1 MSTLA
6 MRNLTPRIR
15 AVSQL
20 PATRNVPT
28 STRLLGSL
36 SSKPQLPIGSPSSSA
51 GLSKPTTLD
60 SRILPVHYSS
70 SSLSAASHPSADLQE
85 ADVSITFPSSAPITL
100 PFVWLRDSCPCPS
113 CVHPSTRQKLHR
125 TSDVPL
131 DIKPK
136 RLTWVR
142 SLNKDA
148 RWALEVE
155 WDRPLWQH
163 DTGSTGV
170 EGHTAQRGQIGG
182 EGHRSQYSE
191 RWLKTW
197 SDESRVKERNHD
209 SALGMVPWLAEDLV
223 EEGGKSKLF
232 FSYDEIQRDEKALLG
247 ALKQLTNYGLAVVRD
262 VPTTTTGEWEL
273 DKVANLFSYVRQTFY
288 GPLWDVKSLS
298 AARNVAYTDL
308 DLDLHMDLLYFEN
321 PPRYQLLHCLR
332 NRNVS
337 GGQSIFVDALQAAQT
352 LWKEDREAFDL
363 LATTDVGFHYVND
376 GHHLARRHKT
386 FVLDP
391 SYDPSSSSPPKI
403 TAINYSPP
411 FQAPLPS
418 STPPAFYKAL
428 QKFAATLRRP
438 EGRWEYLL
446 KEGDVVVFDNR
457 RVLHARRAFSGGSGK
472 GSSSAS
478 AKEKEDAECNRW
490 LKGCY
495 VEADSVADRIRV
507 LRAKLGVE

>member
-6 MRNLTPRIR
+6 VRNLAPRIR

-20 PATRNVPT
+20 PVTRNVPT

-36 SSKPQLPIGSPSSSA
+36 SGKAQLPIGSSPSNSA
-51 GLSKPTTLD
+51 GISKPTTLD
-60 SRILPVHYSS
+60 SRVFPVHYSS
-70 SSLSAASHPSADLQE
+70 SSYSATSHPSADLQ
-85 ADVSITFPSSAPITL
+85 ATDISITFPSSPAQSITL
-100 PFVWLRDSCPCPS
+100 PYIWLRDSCPCPS

-136 RLTWVR
+136 RLTWVH
-142 SLNKDA
+142 SLDKDA
-148 RWALEVE
+148 KWALEVE
-155 WDRPLWQH
+155 WDRPLWKH

-170 EGHTAQRGQIGG
+170 EGHTAAAGHVGG

-197 SDESRVKERNHD
+197 SDESKVKERNQD
-209 SALGMVPWLAEDLV
+209 SALSMIPWLAKDLA

-232 FSYDEIQRDEKALLG
+232 FSYNEVQRDEKALLG
-247 ALKQLTNYGLAVVRD
+247 ALKQLTNYGLTVLRD
-262 VPTTTTGEWEL
+262 VPTTITGEWEL
-273 DKVANLFSYVRQTFY
+273 EKVANLLSHVRETFY
-288 GPLWDVKSLS
+288 GPLWDVRSLA

-332 NRNVS
+332 NRNVT

-352 LWKEDREAFDL
+352 LWKEDREAFNL
-363 LATTDVGFHYVND
+363 LATTDVGFHYIND
-376 GHHLARRHKT
+376 GHHLAQRHKT
-386 FVLDP
+386 IVVDP
-391 SYDPSSSSPPKI
+391 SSDPSSSSPPKI
-403 TAINYSPP
+403 TSINYSPP

-418 STPPAFYKAL
+418 STPPAFYQAL

-457 RVLHARRAFSGGSGK
+457 RVLHARRAFSGGSNG
-472 GSSSAS
+472 AS
-478 AKEKEDAECNRW
+478 AAGKKDAECNRW

-495 VEADSVADRIRV
+495 VEADAVADRIRV
-507 LRAKLGVE
+507 LRTKLRVE

>member
-6 MRNLTPRIR
+6 VRNLAPRLR
-15 AVSQL
+15 AVAQV

-36 SSKPQLPIGSPSSSA
+36 SGKTQLPIGSPASP
-51 GLSKPTTLD
+51 GLSKPATVD
-60 SRILPVHYSS
+60 ARVFPAHYSS
-70 SSLSAASHPSADLQE
+70 SSAPATSHPSADLQ
-85 ADVSITFPSSAPITL
+85 ATDISITFPSSPSQPITL
-100 PFVWLRDSCPCPS
+100 PYVWLRDSCPCPS
-113 CVHPSTRQKLHR
+113 CVHSSTRQKLHR

-136 RLTWVR
+136 RVTWVR

-155 WDRPLWQH
+155 WNQPLWKH
-163 DTGSTGV
+163 DTASTGI
-170 EGHTAQRGQIGG
+170 EGHATPDGRVGG

-197 SDESRVKERNHD
+197 SDEGKVKERNHD
-209 SALGMVPWLAEDLV
+209 PALAMVPWLAKDLV
-223 EEGGKSKLF
+223 AEGGNSRLF
-232 FSYDEIQRDEKALLG
+232 FSYEEVQKDEKTLLG
-247 ALKQLTNYGLAVVRD
+247 ALKQLTNYGVTVLRD
-262 VPTTTTGEWEL
+262 VPTTTTGNWEL
-273 DKVANLFSYVRQTFY
+273 NKVANLFSYVRETFY
-288 GPLWDVKSLS
+288 GPLWDVKSLPMGVT
-298 AARNVAYTDL
+298 RNVAYTDL

-332 NRNVS
+332 NRNVT
-337 GGQSIFVDALQAAQT
+337 GGQSIFVDAVQAAQT

-376 GHHLARRHKT
+376 GHHLAQRHKT
-386 FVLDP
+386 IVV
-391 SYDPSSSSPPKI
+391 DPSSDLSSPPKI

-411 FQAPLPS
+411 FQSPLPT
-418 STPPAFYKAL
+418 STPPAFYQAL

-446 KEGDVVVFDNR
+446 KEGDLVLFDNR
-457 RVLHARRAFSGGSGK
+457 RVLHARRAFTGGSNGT
-472 GSSSAS
+472 SAETK
-478 AKEKEDAECNRW
+478 KEGECNRW

-495 VEADSVADRIRV
+495 VEADAVADRIRV